1 MYVITNHITS
11 LSMEWSHQELI
22 APDFAFQFFG
32 TQTFVQ
38 IQIRLL
44 VPNKVIIYK
53 QNIYLC
59 LLLSSYSI
67 MDLFLLIQCW
77 KRFAPLPQNLWNFPH
92 FSHLFYM

>member
-22 APDFAFQFFG
+22 ALDFAFKFFG
-32 TQTFVQ
+32 IQTLVQ
-38 IQIRLL
+38 IKIRLL
-44 VPNKVIIYK
+44 VPKKVIIYK

-77 KRFAPLPQNLWNFPH
+77 KSFAPLPQNLCNFPH
-92 FSHLFYM
+92 FSHLVYM